1 MAKRRTTTTVVDD
14 DVEERERA
22 AAAAAGVTEDDEE
35 PEDDLSRVL
44 GELGESSNAV
54 VKVERLR
61 EGKSPEFVDDFTA
74 EGFSLKML
82 QKTYGGG
89 EYKLT
94 ARAQGRFVFRRVVS
108 IAQPLNL
115 PEPQAATRMDALADA
130 IKQGFDQ
137 QNKFLMQM
145 MLLPRGEGGATSRA
159 SVLEELR
166 TMKEIFGTAPASGAT
181 PDKMIELVKLGV
193 ELAGEGGE
201 QNLLGVLTKALD
213 TFGEPLKEAIRQ
225 QHAAPGAGAKP
236 LVPGANRPEHPMK
249 KHVATLIEQARFNSD
264 PALWAEVILER
275 VPEPQVRAFLEGDP
289 IMKLA
294 EFDRRVLDNVKWFE
308 SLGAELRAL
317 LDENA
322 PDAGNAD
329 SRSNTS
335 PGADADPSQAG
346 SDS

>member
-1 MAKRRTTTTVVDD
+1 
-14 DVEERERA
+14 
-22 AAAAAGVTEDDEE
+22 
-35 PEDDLSRVL
+35 
-44 GELGESSNAV
+44 
-54 VKVERLR
+54 
-61 EGKSPEFVDDFTA
+61 
-74 EGFSLKML
+74 
-82 QKTYGGG
+82 
-89 EYKLT
+89 
-94 ARAQGRFVFRRVVS
+94 
-108 IAQPLNL
+108 
-115 PEPQAATRMDALADA
+115 
-130 IKQGFDQ
+130 
-137 QNKFLMQM
+137 
-145 MLLPRGEGGATSRA
+145 
-159 SVLEELR
+159 
-166 TMKEIFGTAPASGAT
+166 
-181 PDKMIELVKLGV
+181 
-193 ELAGEGGE
+193 
-201 QNLLGVLTKALD
+201 
-213 TFGEPLKEAIRQ
+213 
-225 QHAAPGAGAKP
+225 
-236 LVPGANRPEHPMK
+236 MK